1 VTFLD
6 ELRISVKAGDGGD
19 GSASFR
25 REKYVPKGGPDGG
38 DGGAGGDI
46 VIRAERKI
54 LSLESLGSKRIFRA
68 EDGRPGTGNKCHGRD
83 GRDLVLRVP
92 AGTLVKDAERGHVLK
107 DLDADGASV
116 IVANGGKGGRGN
128 PHFASAENR
137 TPRRAEHGK
146 PGESR
151 TLVLE
156 LKLIADVGL
165 LGYPNAGKSTLLGAL
180 SSAAPRV
187 GSYPFTTLTPNLGI
201 LEVDWEPYV
210 IADVPGIIEGAHQGK
225 GLGHRFLRHVERT
238 RVVLHLIDAAS
249 DVDPAEAYRAIRA
262 EIAAYGSELASKPEI
277 VVLTKMDLVEDRD
290 RVAAIARNLV
300 PGGAAPH
307 LVSAHTGE
315 GLEDLVRALVAAVR
329 GARPA

>member
-19 GSASFR
+19 GSVSFR

-38 DGGAGGDI
+38 DGGDGGD
-46 VIRAERKI
+46 VLIRAERKI
-54 LSLESLGSKRIFRA
+54 LSLEALGARRIFRA
-68 EDGRPGTGNKCHGRD
+68 PDGRPGTGNKCHGRD
-83 GRDLVLRVP
+83 GKDLVLAVP
-92 AGTLVKDAERGHVLK
+92 TGTLVKDAERGHVLK

-137 TPRRAEHGK
+137 TPRKAEQGK

-187 GSYPFTTLTPNLGI
+187 GPYPFTTLTPNLGI

-210 IADVPGIIEGAHQGK
+210 IADVPGIIEGAHRGK

-238 RVVLHLIDAAS
+238 RVLLHLIDAAS
-249 DVDPAEAYRAIRA
+249 EVDPAEAWRAIRA
-262 EIAAYGSELASKPEI
+262 EIAAYGRELEEKPEI
-277 VVLTKMDLVEDRD
+277 VVFTKMDLVPDRD
-290 RVAAIARNLV
+290 RVAEIAR
-300 PGGAAPH
+300 GFAAPPH

-315 GLEDLVRALVAAVR
+315 GLDGLVRALVAAVR
-329 GARPA
+329 SRRPTS